1 MIRIVDASVVVKWLV
16 EEAGSD
22 RAAQVM
28 RLPLVAPESLV
39 PECLGALRKR
49 VQRGL
54 MIEQDAVDAAHV
66 LARAGIAF
74 EPVQPLAPDILGLSL
89 RLSLS
94 TYDCAYLALAR
105 KLDGVLITA
114 DERLVARCRQ
124 PDAADLAGRVQA
136 LSQDPPMVQE
146 RPARAY
152 VARRA
157 RAG

>member
-1 MIRIVDASVVVKWLV
+1 MIRIVDASVVVKCLLP
-16 EEAGSD
+16 EEGSE
-22 RAAQVM
+22 RAAQLM

-39 PECLGALRKR
+39 PECLSALRKR

-54 MIEQDAVDAAHV
+54 MIEQRAVAAAHV

-74 EPVQPLAPDILGLSL
+74 EPVQPLAPDILALSL

-114 DERLVARCRQ
+114 DQRLIARCRQ
-124 PDAADLAGRVQA
+124 PDAADLALHVQS
-136 LSQDPPMVQE
+136 LFEDPPMVQE
-146 RPARAY
+146 RAVRPY
-152 VARRA
+152 MARRKA
-157 RAG
+157 A

>member
-16 EEAGSD
+16 EEEGSD
-22 RAAQVM
+22 RAARVM

-54 MIEQDAVDAAHV
+54 MIQQLALDAAHV

-74 EPVQPLAPDILGLSL
+74 EPVQPLAPDILALSL

-94 TYDCAYLALAR
+94 TYDCAYLALAC
-105 KLDGVLITA
+105 KLGGVVITA
-114 DERLVARCRQ
+114 DQRLVARCRQ
-124 PDAADLAGRVQA
+124 PDAADLACRAQA
-136 LSQDPPMVQE
+136 LTEDPPMVQE
-146 RPARAY
+146 RAAHPY
-152 VARRA
+152 KARRKA
-157 RAG
+157 A

>member
-16 EEAGSD
+16 TEDDSD
-22 RAAQVM
+22 RAAEVM

-54 MIEQDAVDAAHV
+54 MFERDAVDAAHI

-74 EPVQPLAPDILGLSL
+74 EPVQPLAPAILELSL

-94 TYDCAYLALAR
+94 TYDCAYLALAH
-105 KLDGVLITA
+105 KLEGVLITA
-114 DERLVARCRQ
+114 DQRLVSRCRQ
-124 PDAADLAGRVQA
+124 SDAADLAGRVQA
-136 LSQDPPMVQE
+136 LAEDPPMVQE

-152 VARRA
+152 VARRKA
-157 RAG
+157 A